1 MDLFEHGAFG
11 QLHSPRGLGVA
22 HRCGHSL
29 ECVDAES
36 GAQELLRLLERE
48 QLLERRLPL
57 LVEASFA
64 AFVIDVDLGLGRGPV
79 VVDVGVEEAGI
90 ELVDGRGAGR
100 VFSKWR
106 KP

>member
-1 MDLFEHGAFG
+1 MHTYSLLGMKLQASNST
-11 QLHSPRGLGVA
+11 SPRVA
-22 HRCGHSL
+22 I
-29 ECVDAES
+29 A
-36 GAQELLRLLERE
+36 GATGYAGQELLRLLERE
-48 QLLERRLPL
+48 PLLEQRLPL

-64 AFVIDVDLGLGRGPV
+64 AVVIDVDLGMSRGAV

-90 ELVDGRGAGR
+90 ELVDGRGMGR